1 MKRLLPLVAALL
13 GACLS
18 TPPPHPR
25 ALEANELCTLYISQG
40 DLTRAE
46 VQCDLGLDFSP
57 QYADLWVNK
66 GLIALRRG
74 NDDKAKELFIK
85 ALRYNNEQAQAYNN
99 LGYVYFKEKSFGKA
113 HDNFQRALKVNP
125 DYVEARY
132 NLALAFKGL
141 EQKDKAK
148 KELRTIIA
156 INNQIADAHAQLG
169 QLLHEEG
176 SLEEAVQE
184 LEAAVQLDPKFG
196 EAWLELCNTHGDA
209 GKHAEARDACASCIE
224 ADPGNAAC
232 RNNLPIYER
241 KAALSDKGL
250 QEIKDNAAGKN
261 TPEAFF
267 TAAQGYRE
275 KGLRNEEE
283 RQYRKCLKL
292 DPKFALCYFGIF
304 EVFKDERRDKDAQVA
319 CKNFLKFA
327 DHDDF
332 KKQVATCERY
342 LESNAY

>member
-1 MKRLLPLVAALL
+1 MKRLVPLAAALVAA
-13 GACLS
+13 CLT

-25 ALEANELCTLYISQG
+25 ALEANELCTQYISNG

-46 VQCDLGLDFSP
+46 VQCDLGLQFSP

-74 NDDKAKELFIK
+74 QDDKAKEHFIK

-99 LGYVYFKEKSFGKA
+99 LGFVYFKEQSYGKA

-132 NLALAFKGL
+132 NLALTFKGMK
-141 EQKDKAK
+141 ENDKAK

-156 INNQIADAHAQLG
+156 INDQIADAHAQLCAI
-169 QLLHEEG
+169 LHEENA
-176 SLEEAVQE
+176 LDEAVQE
-184 LEAAVQLDPKFG
+184 CTAAVTLDPKFDD
-196 EAWLELCNTHGDA
+196 AWLELCNTYGDA

-224 ADPGNAAC
+224 ADPENAAC

-250 QEIKDNAAGKN
+250 QELKDNAAGKN
-261 TPEAFF
+261 TPEAMY
-267 TAAQGYRE
+267 AVALGYKE

-283 RQYRKCLKL
+283 RQYKKCLKL
-292 DPKFALCYFGIF
+292 DPKFALCHFGMF
-304 EVFKDERRDKDAQVA
+304 EITHEERRDKDATVA

-327 DHDDF
+327 EHDEF
-332 KKQVATCERY
+332 RKQVAACEKF
-342 LESNAY
+342 LETGAY